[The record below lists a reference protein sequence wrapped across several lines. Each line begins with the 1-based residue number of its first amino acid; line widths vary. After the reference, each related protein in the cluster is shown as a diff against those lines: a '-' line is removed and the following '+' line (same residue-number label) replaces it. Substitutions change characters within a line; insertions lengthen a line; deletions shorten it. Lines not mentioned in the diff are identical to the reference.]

1 MPKVDFSKKVDLTDV
16 KTTNDITVN
25 DKGISVNRTLIFENE
40 RKAKQFFDNNKFIK
54 FSLEFIKAVTNVDN
68 NGINVLFSL
77 LRQNLI
83 FLNNNTTSNL
93 YLGIN
98 TDRGTIGTIMQ
109 DTGLSESS
117 VKRGIK
123 SLIFNDI
130 LLHKKDINGV
140 AIKGTYVININY
152 INTLNYEKWRETMKQ
167 YQDVFHIEITYNF
180 KVRDNK

>member
-1 MPKVDFSKKVDLTDV
+1 
-16 KTTNDITVN
+16 
-25 DKGISVNRTLIFENE
+25 
-40 RKAKQFFDNNKFIK
+40 
-54 FSLEFIKAVTNVDN
+54 
-68 NGINVLFSL
+68 
-77 LRQNLI
+77 
-83 FLNNNTTSNL
+83 
-93 YLGIN
+93 
-98 TDRGTIGTIMQ
+98 MQ